1 MIIDAVLTINN
12 ISVSFGSGIDGEMI
26 SYPRST
32 FQIVTTTL
40 DPTQEHGHV
49 HQQRHR
55 KFNFLAHAAT
65 QPFNY
70 TFDPATDNLP
80 TSGIGGEFRMASNPA
95 GDSSAVM

>member
-1 MIIDAVLTINN
+1 MDTFINSDTGSLT
-12 ISVSFGSGIDGEMI
+12 SS
-26 SYPRST
+26 
-32 FQIVTTTL
+32 L
-40 DPTQEHGHV
+40 
-49 HQQRHR
+49 
-55 KFNFLAHAAT
+55 T